1 MAVETTL
8 INLGIQILINV
19 IVLAPVLWIAGR
31 LLAGKDKARFID
43 ALWIVIL
50 GTLIGLGFNYFFA
63 ESLGTVTSIIASI
76 IMLIIWLG
84 LVKHFF
90 DCGWLKALA
99 ISIIAVIIFIVI
111 VVLLAIIGIGIGLIG
126 F

>member
-1 MAVETTL
+1 MAVNLDTAL
-8 INLGIQILINV
+8 INLAINIIINV
-19 IVLAPVLWIAGR
+19 IVLSPVFWISGR

-50 GTLIGLGFNYFFA
+50 GTVIGSIFGYFFT
-63 ESLGTVTSIIASI
+63 GIIASI

-99 ISIIAVIIFIVI
+99 ISIIAVLIFIAIAFLLAMIGIVI
-111 VVLLAIIGIGIGLIG
+111 VGLW